1 VARILEAR
9 AALDPGRAARAIGV
23 LARAR
28 QPDLEAWRRW
38 FEAARS
44 ESWDRTI
51 FTRGWIARPL
61 RALFGEERPIPLFSA
76 LKGFD
81 YQLRHGNLGHGTY
94 YRGEVLGEADF
105 RGGNPHRL
113 YYLDV
118 LALKHPLAWLAAVL
132 GGLGVLV
139 GAAIRGT
146 GRPTRLQC
154 AALLG
159 APALLLLV
167 FSLGKTLM
175 GVRYVLPALPF
186 LALAGGA
193 LATRLP
199 RAAPALA
206 AGAALL
212 GNWVH
217 PHQLM
222 FYGALFGG
230 PDRGPAV
237 SVMGDDWGQGL
248 RAFGRFVER
257 HRAAIEAAGGL
268 YFEPYHE
275 GDPGAFGLSGAR
287 PVAGRPEGIVA
298 VHALSYYRDL
308 DPGRAGQRK
317 YAWLD
322 DYRPF
327 TRVDRSIYVFDT
339 RGGPPGADP
348 LEQWGARAAA
358 SE

>member
-1 VARILEAR
+1 VRQ
-9 AALDPGRAARAIGV
+9 
-23 LARAR
+23 LARAQR
-28 QPDLEAWRRW
+28 PDLDAWERW

-51 FTRGWIARPL
+51 FTRRWIARPL
-61 RALFGEERPIPLFSA
+61 RALFGDERPIPLFSA

-94 YRGEVLGEADF
+94 YRGAVLDEADF
-105 RGGNPHRL
+105 RDGNPHKL
-113 YYLDV
+113 YYLDL
-118 LALKHPLAWLAAVL
+118 LALKHPLAWLVAVL
-132 GGLGVLV
+132 AGVGVLV
-139 GAAIRGT
+139 AAALRGN
-146 GRPTRLQC
+146 GRPTPLQC

-159 APALLLLV
+159 APALLLVV
-167 FSLGKTLM
+167 FSMGKTLM

-193 LATRLP
+193 LALRLP

-206 AGAALL
+206 AVAALS

-222 FYGALFGG
+222 FYGALAGG
-230 PDRGPAV
+230 PDRGPAK

-257 HRAAIEAAGGL
+257 HRQAIENAGGL
-268 YFEPYHE
+268 HFEPYHE
-275 GDPGAFGLSGAR
+275 GDPGAFGLSGTR
-287 PVAGRPEGIVA
+287 PVVGRPEGIVA
-298 VHALSYYRDL
+298 VHALSYYRDA
-308 DPGRAGQRK
+308 DPLRAGQRK

-322 DYRPF
+322 DYVPF
-327 TRVDRSIYVFDT
+327 ARVDRSIYVFDT

-348 LEQWGARAAA
+348 LGEWEARAAP